1 MDRPASRATLRTE
14 ARSSPSRRITVH
26 TLGELGSALLVASN
40 QLRRLWQPG
49 DLATGLEIV
58 LGVTAMALVAAVV
71 TVVYRAIRRGR

>member
-1 MDRPASRATLRTE
+1 MQAQEQRQRS
-14 ARSSPSRRITVH
+14 ARWAPWWVYAI
-26 TLGELGSALLVASN
+26 AIVASN
-40 QLRRLWQPG
+40 QLRMLWQPD

>member
-1 MDRPASRATLRTE
+1 M
-14 ARSSPSRRITVH
+14 
-26 TLGELGSALLVASN
+26 
-40 QLRRLWQPG
+40 LWQPD